1 LVARE
6 KETIDALA
14 NAAVLEVD
22 LKAVLKEY
30 DLIHLFLLLEAK
42 TFSRNLV
49 NKANS
54 DAFASELEKLRSLKE
69 E

>member
-6 KETIDALA
+6 TETIDALA
-14 NAAVLEVD
+14 DAAVLEAD

-30 DLIHLFLLLEAK
+30 DLIPSFLLLEAK
-42 TFSRNLV
+42 IFSRNQA

-54 DAFASELEKLRSLKE
+54 DAFSSELEKLRSLKE